1 MAGPEITQSQ
11 NFSLGSSFPYQKCPL
26 WQCKSWTVE
35 KADLK
40 KWVHL
45 KYGVE
50 ASCTIPWTNRK
61 KMSEESDML
70 RPACSL
76 LPANLTF
83 PSEARGRGQTRR
95 GWLFVMSISGKHLPY
110 NSVPPVSSS
119 GAHFSGPILTSSL
132 PWGITLYSRYC
143 ITLFF
148 VPPLPA
154 QGSMW

>member
-1 MAGPEITQSQ
+1 
-11 NFSLGSSFPYQKCPL
+11 
-26 WQCKSWTVE
+26 
-35 KADLK
+35 
-40 KWVHL
+40 
-45 KYGVE
+45 
-50 ASCTIPWTNRK
+50 
-61 KMSEESDML
+61 MSEESDML

-132 PWGITLYSRYC
+132 PWGITLHSRYRLAHGHSSVDC